1 MKAIAKKSILSGHI
15 TVPGS
20 KSHTIRALILASMAE
35 GTSHI
40 SNPLPSNDCLST
52 VKAVKQVGA
61 EVLMDG
67 DVWTVHGAGRNLH
80 LPEAGQAGGDL
91 SAASV
96 SGAKGGLI
104 DVGNSGSLMYFLCP
118 VLSTLPGD
126 CTFTGDESICR
137 RPVNHLVD
145 ALSQLGAQGKCLNGG
160 DTPPFSFC
168 GPIDLERDLVTGG
181 ELSQYISG
189 FMMAASRLNGT
200 LHMKLTNPKETPYLT
215 MTRIW
220 LESLGVPV
228 EISPD
233 FRDVKVKGPVQIQAF
248 DRAVPSD
255 WEGVAFPLIAALV
268 SGSSIVIDNID
279 GSGSQ
284 GDDKIVEV
292 LQSVGADIVWDK
304 KAQTLAVNSGA
315 GRGAGSGLGHA
326 AGAGA
331 ELGRSG
337 LLTTKNLPGG
347 QLTVEMSAFPD
358 AICALAVMACF
369 IEGKTVFT
377 DIDICRKKETDRIK
391 AMVSE
396 LSKLGA
402 HLEDQGDRLVVYGDG
417 GRSLHGGAVESYK
430 DHRIVMSLACL
441 GLGLAEGESVEVS
454 DAEWCSVTF
463 PHFFEVMNKIGA
475 GFVVSE

>member
-1 MKAIAKKSILSGHI
+1 MKAISKKSLLAGHI

-20 KSHTIRALILASMAE
+20 KSHTIRALILAAMAD

-52 VKAVKQVGA
+52 AAAVRKVGA
-61 EVLMDG
+61 DVDFG
-67 DVWTVHGAGRNLH
+67 DENSGIWTVKGAGNNLH
-80 LPEAGQAGGDL
+80 LPEDQ
-91 SAASV
+91 
-96 SGAKGGLI
+96 I

-118 VLSTLPGD
+118 VLSTLPGQ

-137 RPVNHLVD
+137 RPVNHLID
-145 ALSQLGAQGKCLNGG
+145 ALCQFGAKGRSLNKGPDG
-160 DTPPFSFC
+160 SEGTTPPFTFC
-168 GPIDLERDLVTGG
+168 GPIDVNKTLVTEGA
-181 ELSQYISG
+181 LSQYISG
-189 FMMAASRLNGT
+189 FMMAASRLKGT
-200 LHMKLTNPKETPYLT
+200 LKMELTNPKETPYLT
-215 MTRIW
+215 MTKLW

-228 EISPD
+228 QISPD
-233 FRDVKVKGPVQIQAF
+233 FKHISVTGPHPIKAF

-255 WEGVAFPLIAALV
+255 WEGVAFPLIAALI

-292 LQSVGADIVWDK
+292 LQSVGADIEWRREEGQLVVRGGR
-304 KAQTLAVNSGA
+304 TL
-315 GRGAGSGLGHA
+315 RTEGL
-326 AGAGA
+326 
-331 ELGRSG
+331 
-337 LLTTKNLPGG
+337 PDG

-358 AICALAVMACF
+358 AICALAVIACF

-391 AMVSE
+391 AMTSE
-396 LSKLGA
+396 LTKLGA
-402 HLEDQGDRLVVYGDG
+402 KIVDEGDRLVVYGDG
-417 GRSLHGGAVESYK
+417 GKSLHGGEVESYK

-441 GLGLAEGESVEVS
+441 GLGLAEGESVTVN

-463 PHFFEVMNKIGA
+463 PKFFEVMNDIGA
-475 GFVVSE
+475 GFEVE

>member
-1 MKAIAKKSILSGHI
+1 MKAVAKKSVLSGHI

-20 KSHTIRALILASMAE
+20 KSHTIRALILAAMAD

-52 VKAVKQVGA
+52 AAAVRQVGA
-61 EVLMDG
+61 EVDFG
-67 DVWTVHGAGRNLH
+67 DSIWTVRGAGKNLH
-80 LPEAGQAGGDL
+80 LPED
-91 SAASV
+91 
-96 SGAKGGLI
+96 KI

-118 VLSTLPGD
+118 VLSTLPGE

-137 RPVNHLVD
+137 RPVNHLID
-145 ALSQLGAQGKCLNGG
+145 ALCQFGANGRSLNAGPDG
-160 DTPPFSFC
+160 APGTTPPFSFC
-168 GPIDLERDLVTGG
+168 GPIDVNKTLVTEGA
-181 ELSQYISG
+181 LSQYISG

-200 LHMKLTNPKETPYLT
+200 LHMELTNPKETPYLT
-215 MTRIW
+215 MTKLW
-220 LESLGVPV
+220 LESVGVPV
-228 EISPD
+228 SISPD
-233 FRDVKVKGPVQIQAF
+233 FKKIAVTGPVPFKAF

-255 WEGVAFPLIAALV
+255 WEGVAFPLVAALI
-268 SGSSIVIDNID
+268 SGSEITIDNVD

-292 LQSVGADIVWDK
+292 LQSVGADIEWRRDAEQLIVRGGK
-304 KAQTLAVNSGA
+304 KLSSA
-315 GRGAGSGLGHA
+315 GLPNG
-326 AGAGA
+326 
-331 ELGRSG
+331 ELV
-337 LLTTKNLPGG
+337 
-347 QLTVEMSAFPD
+347 VEMSAFPD
-358 AICALAVMACF
+358 AICALAVAACF

-391 AMVSE
+391 AMTSE

-402 HLEDQGDRLVVYGDG
+402 KIVDEGDRLVVYGNG
-417 GRSLHGGAVESYK
+417 GEGLHGGEVESYK

-441 GLGLAEGESVEVS
+441 GLGLADGEKVTVN

-475 GFVVSE
+475 GFETI

>member
-1 MKAIAKKSILSGHI
+1 MKAVAKKSVLSGHI

-20 KSHTIRALILASMAE
+20 KSHTIRALILAAMAD

-52 VKAVKQVGA
+52 AAAVRQVGA
-61 EVLMDG
+61 EVDFGDDVDG
-67 DVWTVHGAGRNLH
+67 GASTGRDGSATSGDTAVWTVRGAGKNLH
-80 LPEAGQAGGDL
+80 LPEGQ
-91 SAASV
+91 
-96 SGAKGGLI
+96 I

-118 VLSTLPGD
+118 VLSTLSGE

-137 RPVNHLVD
+137 RPVNHLID
-145 ALSQLGAQGKCLNGG
+145 ALCQFGANGRSLNAGPDGKPGT
-160 DTPPFSFC
+160 TPPFSFC
-168 GPIDLERDLVTGG
+168 GPIDVNKTLVTEGA
-181 ELSQYISG
+181 LSQYISG

-200 LHMKLTNPKETPYLT
+200 LHMELTNPKETPYLT
-215 MTRIW
+215 MTKLW
-220 LESLGVPV
+220 LESVGVPV
-228 EISPD
+228 SISPD
-233 FRDVKVKGPVQIQAF
+233 FKKIAVTGPVPFKAF

-255 WEGVAFPLIAALV
+255 WEGLAFPLVAALI
-268 SGSSIVIDNID
+268 SGSEITIDNVD

-292 LQSVGADIVWDK
+292 LQSVGADIEWRRDAEQLIVRGGK
-304 KAQTLAVNSGA
+304 KLSSA
-315 GRGAGSGLGHA
+315 GLPNG
-326 AGAGA
+326 
-331 ELGRSG
+331 ELV
-337 LLTTKNLPGG
+337 
-347 QLTVEMSAFPD
+347 VEMSAFPD
-358 AICALAVMACF
+358 AICALAVAACF

-391 AMVSE
+391 AMTSE

-402 HLEDQGDRLVVYGDG
+402 KIVDEGDRLLVYGNG
-417 GRSLHGGAVESYK
+417 GEGLHGGEVESYK

-441 GLGLAEGESVEVS
+441 GLGLAEGEKVTVN

-475 GFVVSE
+475 GFETI

>member
-1 MKAIAKKSILSGHI
+1 MKAISKKSVLTGHI

-20 KSHTIRALILASMAE
+20 KSHTIRALILAAMAD

-52 VKAVKQVGA
+52 AAAVRKVGA
-61 EVLMDG
+61 DVDFG
-67 DVWTVHGAGRNLH
+67 DNQTSGAASVWTVKGAGAGLH
-80 LPEAGQAGGDL
+80 LPSDQ
-91 SAASV
+91 
-96 SGAKGGLI
+96 I

-118 VLSTLPGD
+118 VLSTLPGQ

-137 RPVNHLVD
+137 RPVNHLID
-145 ALSQLGAQGKCLNGG
+145 ALCQFGAKGRSLNKGPDG
-160 DTPPFSFC
+160 SEGTTPPFTFC
-168 GPIDLERDLVTGG
+168 GPIDVNKTLVTEGA
-181 ELSQYISG
+181 LSQYISG

-200 LHMKLTNPKETPYLT
+200 LKMELTNPKETPYLT
-215 MTRIW
+215 MTKLW

-228 EISPD
+228 TISPD
-233 FRDVKVKGPVQIQAF
+233 FKHISVTGPVPFKAF

-255 WEGVAFPLIAALV
+255 WEGVAFPLIAALI
-268 SGSSIVIDNID
+268 SDSSIIIDNID

-292 LQSVGADIVWDK
+292 LQSVGADIDWKRD
-304 KAQTLAVNSGA
+304 A
-315 GRGAGSGLGHA
+315 GQLLVRGGKVLSTAGL
-326 AGAGA
+326 
-331 ELGRSG
+331 RD
-337 LLTTKNLPGG
+337 G

-358 AICALAVMACF
+358 AICALAVIACF

-391 AMVSE
+391 AMTSE
-396 LSKLGA
+396 LTKLGA
-402 HLEDQGDRLVVYGDG
+402 HIVDEGDRLVVYGDG
-417 GRSLHGGAVESYK
+417 GKSLHGGEVESYK

-441 GLGLAEGESVEVS
+441 GLGLTEGETVTVN

-463 PHFFEVMNKIGA
+463 PKFFEVMNEIGA
-475 GFVVSE
+475 GFETK